1 MKSDDGEWI
10 RAEADRQG
18 PAEADR
24 QGPAAADRQGP
35 AAADRQGPAGA
46 DRQGPAGADGR
57 PDEEW
62 PAHGWSAAYL
72 APAAGSASGPA
83 TGSAAGKRWGHGG
96 IPGFSGWVAAAVA
109 VVAAAA
115 GVVVGLCLI
124 RGTPSAS
131 AVGGAAPSASAE
143 APSAPASAESGG
155 QLRILLTGRVLAIS
169 RTSITIGGAG
179 PSVTAAVTSATTV
192 TGRVRDIGGVKAGDE
207 VSAQLSGNAAR
218 LTATAIQDPA
228 Q

>member
-1 MKSDDGEWI
+1 MESDDGEWI
-10 RAEADRQG
+10 RAEADR
-18 PAEADR
+18 E
-24 QGPAAADRQGP
+24 
-35 AAADRQGPAGA
+35 GPAG
-46 DRQGPAGADGR
+46 PDGR
-57 PDEEW
+57 PDEER
-62 PAHGWSAAYL
+62 PGHGWSAADP
-72 APAAGSASGPA
+72 APATGSA

-115 GVVVGLCLI
+115 GVVVGLSLI

-143 APSAPASAESGG
+143 APSAPASAGAGG
-155 QLRILLTGRVLAIS
+155 QLRILLTGRVLAMS
-169 RTSITIGGAG
+169 RTSITIGGPG

-192 TGRVRDIGGVKAGDE
+192 TGRVHGIGGVKAGDE
-207 VSAQLSGNAAR
+207 VSAQLTGTAAH

-228 Q
+228 SA

>member
-18 PAEADR
+18 PAE
-24 QGPAAADRQGP
+24 
-35 AAADRQGPAGA
+35 ADRQGPAGA

-143 APSAPASAESGG
+143 APSAPASAGAGG
-155 QLRILLTGRVLAIS
+155 ELRILLTGRVLAIS

-192 TGRVRDIGGVKAGDE
+192 TGRVRGISGVHGIGGVKGGDE
-207 VSAQLSGNAAR
+207 VSAQLTGTVGK
-218 LTATAIQDPA
+218 LVATAIQDPA
-228 Q
+228 RA